1 MNLQEFIYEADNFE
15 YSAEAMD
22 ILKTTMEC
30 TLIEAHLESMEFC
43 EDNTELVSMMEST
56 YFGEAKNKDKDKK
69 EGLMASLNSKR
80 KSLWDKIV
88 AILSRIKNAI
98 VSFFKSIWEKIK
110 KVGAWLKNLPST
122 RIKKFDEAD
131 ANMVIKAYKNAIKKS
146 KLPVSENYRD
156 KVIRA
161 IGSRT
166 VVSGAH
172 PIWQRLTKLVLEDP
186 VLISVTA
193 GSKLSHACSPKDL
206 TDITKDMA
214 GKLVKMKISKV
225 ISSNPESLFNSL
237 NTNLTKKLEK
247 NRAKGFYLVMDEDF
261 DKVAGMVDRLLTD
274 AMDAIKSIKLTP
286 TRCAKGLNKGLDMAR
301 DELNNSDSAAKN
313 LAGMALS
320 GLSVN
325 KEGVGQ
331 AMEFLKNVQKVVAQ
345 TITIS
350 AMYVSYQNTFTSSM
364 DAFLQNKVDN
374 MPTDDDDQNE

>member
-146 KLPVSENYRD
+146 KLPVAENYRD

-214 GKLVKMKISKV
+214 GKLLKMKISKV

-261 DKVAGMVDRLLTD
+261 DKVAGIVDRLLTD

-286 TRCAKGLNKGLDMAR
+286 TRGAKGLDMAR

>member
-146 KLPVSENYRD
+146 KLPVAENYRD

-286 TRCAKGLNKGLDMAR
+286 TRGAKVLNKALDMER

>member
-146 KLPVSENYRD
+146 KLPVAENYRD

>member
-146 KLPVSENYRD
+146 KLPVAENYRD

-286 TRCAKGLNKGLDMAR
+286 TRGAKGLNKRLDMER
-301 DELNNSDSAAKN
+301 DKLNNSDSAAKN

>member
-146 KLPVSENYRD
+146 KLPVAENYRD

-286 TRCAKGLNKGLDMAR
+286 TRGAKGLNKGLDMAR

-325 KEGVGQ
+325 KEGAGQ

>member
-69 EGLMASLNSKR
+69 KGLMASLNSKR

-146 KLPVSENYRD
+146 KLPVAENYRD

-274 AMDAIKSIKLTP
+274 AMDTIKYIKLTP
-286 TRCAKGLNKGLDMAR
+286 TRGAKDLNKGLEMAR

>member
-146 KLPVSENYRD
+146 KLPVAENYRD

-237 NTNLTKKLEK
+237 NANLTKKLEK

>member
-1 MNLQEFIYEADNFE
+1 MNLQQFIYEADNFE

-30 TLIEAHLESMEFC
+30 TLLEAHLESMEFC
-43 EDNTELVSMMEST
+43 EENTELVSMMEST
-56 YFGEAKNKDKDKK
+56 YFGEAKQNDKDKK

-88 AILSRIKNAI
+88 TILSKIKNAI

-131 ANMVIKAYKNAIKKS
+131 ANAIIKAYKNAIKKS
-146 KLPVSENYRD
+146 KLPVAENYRE

-193 GSKLSHACSPKDL
+193 GSKMSHACSPKDL
-206 TDITKDMA
+206 TDITKEMT

-225 ISSNPESLFNSL
+225 ISSNPETLFNSL
-237 NTNLTKKLEK
+237 NTALTKKLEK
-247 NRAKGFYLVMDEDF
+247 NRSKGFYLVMDEDF
-261 DKVAGMVDRLLTD
+261 DKVSAIVDKMLTD
-274 AMDAIKSIKLTP
+274 AMDAIKSIKMTP
-286 TRCAKGLNKGLDMAR
+286 TRGAKLANAHLDSIR
-301 DELNNSDSAAKN
+301 DEYNNSSDAAKN
-313 LAGMALS
+313 LAGMAMS
-320 GLSVN
+320 GVSVN
-325 KEGVGQ
+325 KEGVGK
-331 AMEFLKNVQKVVAQ
+331 AMDFLKNIQKVVAQ

-350 AMYVSYQNTFTSSM
+350 AMYIAYQNTFISSM

-374 MPTDDDDQNE
+374 MPKDDDKDDE

>member
-146 KLPVSENYRD
+146 KLPVAENYRD

-286 TRCAKGLNKGLDMAR
+286 TRCAKGLNKGLDIVR

>member
-110 KVGAWLKNLPST
+110 KVGTWLKNLPST

-146 KLPVSENYRD
+146 KLPVAENYRD

-214 GKLVKMKISKV
+214 GKLLKMKISKV

-286 TRCAKGLNKGLDMAR
+286 TRCVKGFNMAR
-301 DELNNSDSAAKN
+301 DELNNSDSAANN

>member
-146 KLPVSENYRD
+146 KLPVAENYRD

-237 NTNLTKKLEK
+237 NANLTKKLEK

-286 TRCAKGLNKGLDMAR
+286 TRGAKGLNKGLDMAR